1 MPDNTRDLVIAL
13 RAVVERLEKAVDAM
27 EAELVVIRA
36 ERARD
41 AERRGIMMW
50 LGGAVIAAAGGTGA
64 VVAKWLGWATVVAA
78 K

>member
-1 MPDNTRDLVIAL
+1 MPDNTRDLVIEL

-41 AERRGIMMW
+41 A
-50 LGGAVIAAAGGTGA
+50 
-64 VVAKWLGWATVVAA
+64 
-78 K
+78 